1 MRKLVVLVLVVTLFV
16 AGLLAMQALYAWE
29 WSRAVWMTT
38 GFVAVEVAL
47 VGILVLGRLKDV
59 VARMDKANRDADQA
73 RHRLVQSRPAAPDRF
88 AWLQESMGRTN
99 VFVTFI
105 IGGGVIV
112 SGVLW
117 IIDQIARRTAT
128 TTKEGRL
135 ADDLKSIAPP
145 RDGLVPPQEVL
156 LAEDLSSGE
165 RDDLWL
171 LLTGRHGPHPTS

>member
-1 MRKLVVLVLVVTLFV
+1 VRKLTVLVLVITLVV
-16 AGLLAMQALYAWE
+16 AGLLAGQALYAWE

-47 VGILVLGRLKDV
+47 VGVLVLGRLKDLG
-59 VARMDKANRDADQA
+59 ARLEAERDQDLV
-73 RHRLVQSRPAAPDRF
+73 RHRLVERRPKAPDRF

-99 VFVTFI
+99 VFVTMI

-117 IIDQIARRTAT
+117 LIDQLARRSVTA
-128 TTKEGRL
+128 ERQGRL
-135 ADDLKSIAPP
+135 ADDLRSIAPP
-145 RDGLVPPQEVL
+145 SDGLVPPEDVL
-156 LAEDLSSGE
+156 VAEDLSSGE

-171 LLTGRHGPHPTS
+171 LLTGRHGPRSAS

>member
-1 MRKLVVLVLVVTLFV
+1 MRKLMILVLVVTLIV
-16 AGLLAMQALYAWE
+16 AGLLAGQALYAWE

-47 VGILVLGRLKDV
+47 VGVLVLGRLKDL
-59 VARMDKANRDADQA
+59 VARIDSDEQRDPV
-73 RHRLVQSRPAAPDRF
+73 RHRLVESRPAAPDRF

-99 VFVTFI
+99 VFVTMI

-117 IIDQIARRTAT
+117 IIDQIARRTVT
-128 TTKEGRL
+128 TTREGRL
-135 ADDLKSIAPP
+135 ADDLHSIAPP
-145 RDGLVPPQEVL
+145 RDGLVPPEEL
-156 LAEDLSSGE
+156 LFAEDLSSGE

-171 LLTGRHGPHPTS
+171 LLTGRHGPHPAS